1 MGTALFMNK
10 INGLGMLFSNSCK
23 KFFITTLLL
32 QFFLIT
38 QEYYFFNERSHNYI
52 LSLKISEC
60 IMASSALTGII
71 KQIHK
76 SMKHTN
82 ALL

>member
-1 MGTALFMNK
+1 MNK
-10 INGLGMLFSNSCK
+10 INGLGMLFSNCK
-23 KFFITTLLL
+23 KFFITTVLL
-32 QFFLIT
+32 QFFDCSGILL
-38 QEYYFFNERSHNYI
+38 FFFSERSHNYI